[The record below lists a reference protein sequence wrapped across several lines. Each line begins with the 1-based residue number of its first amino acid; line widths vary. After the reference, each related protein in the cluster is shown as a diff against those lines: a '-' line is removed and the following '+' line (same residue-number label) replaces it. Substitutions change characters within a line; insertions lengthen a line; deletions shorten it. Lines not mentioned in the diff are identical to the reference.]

1 MLHITIARA
10 ARVGLVG
17 ALFVSSLLVLRPA
30 LTVRAATISVNTTTD
45 ENNTDGDCSLREAI
59 IAANTD
65 TAVDACPA
73 GNGADTIIL
82 PTGTFTFTLAGTSEN
97 EAATGDLDILDDLT
111 LTGDGAASTFI
122 DANGLD
128 RIFETLNGSGFSI
141 SRMTLQGGNQSA
153 AGGAIRVAGAATL
166 TLTAVRLSDT
176 SAGSSFAIYVI
187 SGSSLN
193 VYSSRI
199 EDNLGGGLYLQATT
213 TTVIRNSTL
222 SGNQSTNGAG
232 ITSAGTLVVVNSTLS
247 GNLATFSGGAL
258 LSSGSASLYNV
269 TVANNT
275 AGNGGVS
282 GSGGGINVVGGTM
295 TIRNS
300 IVADNVNLVGSSED
314 CTGTLTSEGHNLV
327 EVTTACTITGDT
339 TGNITGNDPNLD
351 VLAGNGGGTFTHA
364 LLMGSVAINAG
375 NPAGCLDE
383 SGLTLLTDQRSYRRN
398 GTCEMG
404 AYEFNSPGL
413 ATPTNTPT
421 ATSTLTS
428 TPTNTPTS
436 TATATV
442 TSTPTRT
449 PTITPTPTSTTT
461 RTPTATVTRTPT
473 VTPTNTPGPSPT
485 HTATPTATATCVP
498 GPDGCAPA
506 LTPTP
511 TLSYRVY
518 LPIIQK

>member
-1 MLHITIARA
+1 MKIPITATA
-10 ARVGLVG
+10 ARLGLAV
-17 ALFVSSLLVLRPA
+17 ALIISAVFVLRPA

-82 PTGTFTFTLAGTSEN
+82 PSGVFTFTLAGTGEN
-97 EAATGDLDILDDLT
+97 AAATGDLDILADLT
-111 LTGDGAASTFI
+111 LTGDGAGNTFI
-122 DANGLD
+122 DANSLD
-128 RIFETLNGSGFSI
+128 RLFETFNGNAFSI

-153 AGGAIRVAGAATL
+153 AGGAIRAAGSATL
-166 TLTAVRLSDT
+166 TLAEVRLRDT
-176 SAGSSFAIYVI
+176 AAGSSAAIYVI
-187 SGSSLN
+187 TGSSLN
-193 VYSSRI
+193 VFSSRI
-199 EDNLGGGLYLQATT
+199 EDNLGGGLYLQSST

-247 GNLATFSGGAL
+247 GNIATFSGGAL
-258 LSSGSASLYNV
+258 LSSGTAGLYNV

-295 TIRNS
+295 TVRNS
-300 IVADNVNLVGSSED
+300 IVADNINLVGSSED

-327 EVTTACTITGDT
+327 EVTTGCTITGDA
-339 TGNITGNDPNLD
+339 TGNITGTDPSLD
-351 VLAGNGGGTFTHA
+351 GLAGNGGGTFTHA

-375 NPAGCLDE
+375 HPAGCLDE
-383 SGLTLLTDQRSYRRN
+383 SGLTLLTDQRSYLRN
-398 GTCEMG
+398 GACDMG
-404 AYEFNSPGL
+404 AYEFNSPGQ

-421 ATSTLTS
+421 ATPTQTG
-428 TPTNTPTS
+428 TPTNTPTATS
-436 TATATV
+436 TATV

-449 PTITPTPTSTTT
+449 PTITPTPTSTAT

-485 HTATPTATATCVP
+485 HTLTPTATATCVP
-498 GPDGCAPA
+498 GPDLGCTS
-506 LTPTP
+506 TPTP
-511 TLSYRVY
+511 TLNYWVY
-518 LPIIQK
+518 LPLIQK